1 MKEDVHAGNRRSFL
15 AAALGTVGVLAA
27 NAGSADAAVAV
38 SPAEE
43 ANLKVVKDFCAA
55 WATHDLGRVMGF
67 FAEYPS
73 YRVLETQE
81 PTKGREAL
89 EARIKS
95 FINKVEQF
103 EVLDTYA
110 RGPMVITE
118 RIDHFSGFQIK
129 SWHGVGVFWVKE
141 GKIVEWSDY
150 TMSTTPA

>member
-1 MKEDVHAGNRRSFL
+1 MKKDTYAGNRRGFL
-15 AAALGTVGVLAA
+15 AAALGTGGVLAA
-27 NAGSADAAVAV
+27 NAGAADAAVAV

-67 FAEYPS
+67 FVENPS
-73 YRVLETQE
+73 YRMLETQE
-81 PTKGREAL
+81 PTKGREAV

-95 FINKVEQF
+95 FINNVQQF

-118 RIDHFSGFQIK
+118 RIDHFSSFQIK
-129 SWHGVGVFWVKE
+129 NWHGVGVFWVKD

>member
-1 MKEDVHAGNRRSFL
+1 MSKDTSAGNRRGFL

-27 NAGSADAAVAV
+27 NHGSADAAV
-38 SPAEE
+38 SPAEK

-55 WATHDLGRVMGF
+55 WATHDLARVMGF
-67 FAEYPS
+67 FAENPS

-81 PTKGREAL
+81 PNKGREAV

-95 FINKVEQF
+95 FINNVQQF

-118 RIDHFSGFQIK
+118 RIDRFSAFRIK
-129 SWHGVGVFWVKE
+129 SWHGVGVFWVKD
-141 GKIVEWSDY
+141 GKIMEWSDY
-150 TMSTTPA
+150 TISMVPA